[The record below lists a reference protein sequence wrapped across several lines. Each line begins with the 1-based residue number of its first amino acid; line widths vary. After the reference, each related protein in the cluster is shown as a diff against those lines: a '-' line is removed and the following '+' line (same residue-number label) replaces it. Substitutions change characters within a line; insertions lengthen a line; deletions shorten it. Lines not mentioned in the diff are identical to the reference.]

1 MSLYPSLHLFE
12 RVVSFPRKNC
22 DPNRRSKVHV
32 QTSTIMQAFTKKKK
46 KEKHVS
52 SSCHERGTKKKF

>member
-1 MSLYPSLHLFE
+1 MSLYSSLHLFD
-12 RVVSFPRKNC
+12 RVVSFPHKNC
-22 DPNRRSKVHV
+22 NPNRRSKVHV

-52 SSCHERGTKKKF
+52 SSCHERGTKKKI